1 MKYLIPILIVAL
13 ALVVAFVLVSA
24 RPEPVVIP
32 PEQPSVLVQ
41 VQELRSEPVT
51 FQLSSQ
57 GSVMARTE
65 TTLVTEVPGRV
76 VEVAP
81 ALAAGG
87 KFDAGAVLLRID
99 ASDFETEL
107 RQAMAQ
113 LKKAETQVA
122 TENALAGNA
131 LKDWQKLRKSTADTT
146 LPSDLVLR
154 KPQLAEAVAEFDS
167 RKAAVERAQRN
178 LERTTVRAPYQG
190 LVGEKLTDLGQFLGI
205 GAPVARVFATD
216 SVEIRLP
223 LTQQDL
229 RLLICLG

>member
-13 ALVVAFVLVSA
+13 ALVVTFVLVSA

-131 LKDWQKLRKSTADTT
+131 LKDWQVTQKHGGYNTAVRSCVAQTSTC
-146 LPSDLVLR
+146 R
-154 KPQLAEAVAEFDS
+154 S
-167 RKAAVERAQRN
+167 RCR
-178 LERTTVRAPYQG
+178 VR
-190 LVGEKLTDLGQFLGI
+190 
-205 GAPVARVFATD
+205 
-216 SVEIRLP
+216 
-223 LTQQDL
+223 LTQG
-229 RLLICLG
+229 RSRTRAT